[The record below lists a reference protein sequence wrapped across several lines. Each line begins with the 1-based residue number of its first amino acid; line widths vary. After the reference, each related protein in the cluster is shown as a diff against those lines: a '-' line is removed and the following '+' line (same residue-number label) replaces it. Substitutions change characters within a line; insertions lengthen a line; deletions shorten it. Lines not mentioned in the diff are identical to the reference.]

1 MTATARR
8 LRYLV
13 GVAADSLWSHRG
25 RNVISATIICLSFL
39 IVGAFLSLANNLQR
53 LARQVSADT
62 IVAFYLEKGATP
74 GDLKEIERRI
84 RASRLVE
91 EVRLV
96 PPEEALER
104 FRTSFPELEDVLKN
118 VAANPF
124 PASFE
129 ARIRAG
135 ARDPRALAAFV
146 RDVRAARGVTDAQY
160 NRDWVE
166 RMQSLSRLARAVGL
180 FLGVILVLASFFIIS
195 NVIKLNVIAR
205 KGEIEILR
213 LVGATNAF
221 IRVPFLL
228 EGMALGALGGL
239 ASLGL
244 LFAAIR
250 LFPLYVGSL
259 GALQQVL
266 SFRFLTPGQAV
277 GLVAAGALTGL
288 VGSLSSVSRF
298 LRA

>member
-25 RNVISATIICLSFL
+25 RNVFSATIICLSFL

-62 IVAFYLEKGATP
+62 IVAFYLEKGALP

-124 PASFE
+124 PASYE
-129 ARIRAG
+129 ARIRDG

-221 IRVPFLL
+221 IRVPFLI

-266 SFRFLTPGQAV
+266 SFRFLTAGQAV
-277 GLVAAGALTGL
+277 GLVAAGAVTGL